1 MTNTRLK
8 AGLWVSAAL
17 RLGMLADKPGV
28 LVRKGDPDAGG
39 VVVKLYGRTGCIV
52 LSQFRDM
59 DGALA
64 WMRGTGPEPVPEEAA
79 EAYIA
84 RQIRMD
90 PDLWVLEFE
99 AADYAPPFEGKI
111 V

>member
-1 MTNTRLK
+1 MTDARLK
-8 AGLWVSAAL
+8 SGLWVSAAL

-28 LVRKGDPDAGG
+28 LLRKGDPDAGG
-39 VVVKLYGRTGCIV
+39 ILVTLYGRAGSVV

-59 DGALA
+59 DGRLA
-64 WMRGTGPEPVPEEAA
+64 WMRGTGPEPVTTDAA

-84 RQIRMD
+84 RQVRMD

-99 AADYAPPFEGKI
+99 ASDYIPPFEGKI

>member
-1 MTNTRLK
+1 MQARLK
-8 AGLWVSAAL
+8 AGLWVQAAL

-39 VVVKLYGRTGCIV
+39 VLVKLYARQGCVV
-52 LSQFRDM
+52 LTRFQDM
-59 DGALA
+59 EGHLSWLRA
-64 WMRGTGPEPVPEEAA
+64 TGPVPVAEEAA
-79 EAYIA
+79 EAYIT
-84 RQIRMD
+84 RQLRVD

-99 AADYAPPFEGKI
+99 AADHIPPFEGKI